1 MEVSAATETDR
12 TAVEV
17 SAFLET
23 ANMTTVTEV
32 YMTTVTGVSAVEV
45 SAVTETDRTAV
56 EVSALLE
63 TANMMTVTEVSAV
76 EVSAATETYTVRKTN
91 VDTVRYGVKPQL
103 VVLQMIW
110 QVHWYP

>member
-1 MEVSAATETDR
+1 MFACSLCDRHDCKHDTNSRLAAMEVSAATETDR

-23 ANMTTVTEV
+23 ANM
-32 YMTTVTGVSAVEV
+32 
-45 SAVTETDRTAV
+45 
-56 EVSALLE
+56 
-63 TANMMTVTEVSAV
+63 MTVTEVSAV
-76 EVSAATETYTVRKTN
+76 EVSAAAETYTVRKTN

-110 QVHWYP
+110 QVHWCP